1 MTTMTVER
9 FRREAEQRRGERR
22 RGAPRYP
29 EELVAFA
36 VQHAQA
42 ARAEGRSLHAAGNEL
57 GLSSMTLS
65 AWLTRSGGTSR
76 GRLREVVLSETTAVE
91 SVGARGLEV
100 TTSSGHVVRGLSIAD
115 VAALLRALQ

>member
-9 FRREAEQRRGERR
+9 FRREVEQRRGDRR
-22 RGAPRYP
+22 QGAPRYP
-29 EELVAFA
+29 EELVTFA

-42 ARAEGRSLHAAGNEL
+42 ARAQGRSLHAAGNEL

-65 AWLTRSGGTSR
+65 AWLSRSAATPR

-91 SVGARGLEV
+91 SGDARGLEL
-100 TTSSGHVVRGLSIAD
+100 TTASGHVVRGLSIAD
-115 VAALLRALQ
+115 AAALLRVLQ